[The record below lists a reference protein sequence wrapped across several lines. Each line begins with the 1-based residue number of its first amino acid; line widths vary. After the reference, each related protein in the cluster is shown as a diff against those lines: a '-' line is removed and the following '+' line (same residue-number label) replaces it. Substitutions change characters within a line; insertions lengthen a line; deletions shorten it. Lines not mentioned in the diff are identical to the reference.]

1 MNEKETQIPEAE
13 LDTQNLNAK
22 VPGPEKRPRPQSL
35 IAQKRGGGQK
45 LRQRRKR
52 KVRRPEHR

>member
-22 VPGPEKRPRPQSL
+22 VPGPEKRPRPQ
-35 IAQKRGGGQK
+35 R
-45 LRQRRKR
+45 
-52 KVRRPEHR
+52 V